1 MVHFFV
7 KRGKTMQDWK
17 IGMEILNG
25 GLFFLAIL
33 LLLKRLIPSTT
44 STPRDGLPEC
54 MGQGTWTLS
63 MIARLLKTCTEN
75 TAKAWQKM
83 KREPKAKSLMHSG
96 WWGNISSSNIQ
107 AWNSLVSALRSL
119 GTSISSTFW
128 QPRQERCS
136 TLKWVQLP
144 TRTPAF
150 LTFASRPSLP
160 HSALTM
166 KSSFENLGMKS
177 PPKDNLSP
185 KLRRSRFSSTI

>member
-1 MVHFFV
+1 MVDEKLLNSTPFNIFRYNHNSYKKYFCRGAFFCQT
-7 KRGKTMQDWK
+7 G
-17 IGMEILNG
+17 ENHA
-25 GLFFLAIL
+25 GLKNRYGNIKWQTIFLAIL

-83 KREPKAKSLMHSG
+83 KREPKARSLMHSG

-119 GTSISSTFW
+119 GTSISSTFHNQGRKDAQLW
-128 QPRQERCS
+128 NGSNFQHGLQPFWRLLRDHLC
-136 TLKWVQLP
+136 LIQL
-144 TRTPAF
+144 
-150 LTFASRPSLP
+150 
-160 HSALTM
+160 
-166 KSSFENLGMKS
+166 
-177 PPKDNLSP
+177 
-185 KLRRSRFSSTI
+185 

>member
-83 KREPKAKSLMHSG
+83 KREPKARSLMHSG

-119 GTSISSTFW
+119 GTSISSTFHNQGRKDAQLW
-128 QPRQERCS
+128 NGSNFQHGLQPFWRLLRDHLC
-136 TLKWVQLP
+136 LIQL
-144 TRTPAF
+144 
-150 LTFASRPSLP
+150 
-160 HSALTM
+160 
-166 KSSFENLGMKS
+166 
-177 PPKDNLSP
+177 
-185 KLRRSRFSSTI
+185 